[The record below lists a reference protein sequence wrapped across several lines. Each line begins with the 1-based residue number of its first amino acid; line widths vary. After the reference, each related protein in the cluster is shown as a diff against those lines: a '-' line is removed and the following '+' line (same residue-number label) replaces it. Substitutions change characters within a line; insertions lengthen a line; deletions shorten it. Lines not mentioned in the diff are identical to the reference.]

1 MPRTGEAQDELSMTA
16 TVATSARSLTAM
28 GRNWF
33 VYGISSVASRLV
45 GFLLLPIYTRVL
57 TPEEYGIR
65 AMVTL
70 GVDVVGMLFSLGIGV
85 AMVRFYAGDGDRRRP
100 EAVSTGFIAGAAVLG
115 VGVAIALGMTPLL
128 AGLVLGDPVYAP
140 YLRLG
145 LVSLYALNLF
155 DLGLVALRIRQRAG
169 TVAIFS
175 LAALLGTVTLNI
187 VFVVVLRWGVTGIL
201 YSEIITFGIVALVL
215 AVRTL
220 RDFGRRVSWGLARAM
235 MAYGAPLT
243 LMPFAWL
250 AINRSDMLFLAHAS
264 SLAEVGV
271 YSLALQYAQVLLVAV
286 IYPFRD
292 VWDVNQFLL
301 GATPEG
307 RRLYRR
313 IFHLFTMLVI
323 GAALVGAIIAPEVIQ
338 VMAAPRFHGAASV
351 VPLLLAAH
359 VVTGMSLFFNS
370 GLLVKNRTA
379 LLGAIA
385 LVTAAINVGANALLV
400 PRYVAVGAAV
410 SRLIALGA
418 MAALTYAVARRLWPQ
433 RPDFG
438 ALAKVVVLAL
448 AGFAASR
455 LVPDEG
461 LVVSLSLKA
470 GIVLGVVAAGV
481 LVGAVDRHDLRRGAA
496 LLRERLD
503 WRRRSP
509 VADGA

>member
-1 MPRTGEAQDELSMTA
+1 M
-16 TVATSARSLTAM
+16 TVAATNSTRSLTAM

-45 GFLLLPIYTRVL
+45 GFLLLPVYTRVL

-85 AMVRFYAGDGDRRRP
+85 AMVRFYSGEDDRRRP
-100 EAVSTGFIAGAAVLG
+100 EAISTGFIVGATILGLG
-115 VGVAIALGMTPLL
+115 VMIAMTMAPLL
-128 AGLVLGDPVYAP
+128 AGLVLGDRVYAP

-145 LVSLYALNLF
+145 LVSLYALNVF
-155 DLGLVALRIRQRAG
+155 ELGLVALRIRQRAG
-169 TVAIFS
+169 TVALLS
-175 LAALLGTVTLNI
+175 LATLLGTVTLNI
-187 VFVVVLRWGVTGIL
+187 VFVVVLRWGVWGIL
-201 YSEIITFGIVALVL
+201 YSEIITFAIMAAMLS
-215 AVRTL
+215 ARTL
-220 RDFGRRVSWGLARAM
+220 RDFGHRVSWQLARRM

-250 AINRSDMLFLAHAS
+250 AINRSDTIFLAHVS
-264 SLAEVGV
+264 SLADVGV

-286 IYPFRD
+286 VYPFRD

-301 GATPEG
+301 DGTAEG

-313 IFHLFTMLVI
+313 IFHVFTTLVI
-323 GAALVGAIIAPEVIQ
+323 GTALAGAIIAPEVIRL
-338 VMAAPRFHGAASV
+338 MAAPRFHGAASV

-379 LLGAIA
+379 LLGCLA
-385 LVTAAINVGANALLV
+385 LATAAINVGANALLV
-400 PRYVAVGAAV
+400 PRYVALGAAT
-410 SRLIALGA
+410 SRLIALGV

-448 AGFAASR
+448 AGFGASQ
-455 LVPDEG
+455 LVPEEV
-461 LVVSLSLKA
+461 LVVSLALKT
-470 GIVLGVVAAGV
+470 GIVLAVVGAGV
-481 LVGAVDRHDLRRGAA
+481 LVGALDRQDLRRGAA
-496 LLRERLD
+496 LLRDRLASK
-503 WRRRSP
+503 RRPP
-509 VADGA
+509 VADSAA

>member
-1 MPRTGEAQDELSMTA
+1 MPPVDQP
-16 TVATSARSLTAM
+16 VAKHSLTAM

-45 GFLLLPIYTRVL
+45 GFLLLPVYTRVL

-70 GVDVVGMLFSLGIGV
+70 GVDIVGMLFSLGIAV
-85 AMVRFYAGDGDRRRP
+85 AMVRFYAGEGGRRRP
-100 EAVSTGFIAGAAVLG
+100 EAVSTGFIAGAGVVG
-115 VGVAIALGMTPLL
+115 VGVAIALTMAPLL
-128 AGLVLGDPVYAP
+128 ARLVLGDALYAP

-145 LVSLYALNLF
+145 LVSLYAMHVF
-155 DLGLVALRIRQRAG
+155 ELGLAALRIRQRAG
-169 TVAIFS
+169 TVAMFS
-175 LAALLGTVTLNI
+175 LAALVSSVSLNI
-187 VFVVVLRWGVTGIL
+187 LFVVVLRWGVTGIL
-201 YSEIITFGIVALVL
+201 YSEIITFSIIALVL
-215 AVRTL
+215 AIRTL
-220 RDFGRRVSWGLARAM
+220 RDFGSRVSWGLAREM
-235 MAYGAPLT
+235 VAYGAPLT

-264 SLAEVGV
+264 SLSEVGV
-271 YSLALQYAQVLLVAV
+271 YSLALQYALVLLVVV

-301 GATPEG
+301 DATAEG

-313 IFHLFTMLVI
+313 IFHVFTTLVI
-323 GAALVGAIIAPEVIQ
+323 GTALAGAVIAPEVIH

-359 VVTGMSLFFNS
+359 VITGLSLFFNS
-370 GLLVKNRTA
+370 GLLVKDRTA
-379 LLGAIA
+379 LLGGLA
-385 LVTAAINVGANALLV
+385 LVTAAINIGASAWLV
-400 PRYVAVGAAV
+400 PRYLAIGAAT
-410 SRLIALGA
+410 SRIIALTA

-455 LVPDEG
+455 LVPDET
-461 LVVSLSLKA
+461 LVVSLALKA
-470 GIVLGVVAAGV
+470 AIVLGVVVVGV
-481 LVGAVDRHDLRRGAA
+481 ATGVVDRDDVRRGAA
-496 LLRERLD
+496 IIRERLAA
-503 WRRRSP
+503 RRRP
-509 VADGA
+509 AVPGAA